1 MLSLFGN
8 KNKIAKFKAWA
19 KKQIFWRTGHSFF
32 WRSYGNL
39 IYPYIKKTE
48 MNTDSKTF
56 QNDKNIYNNK
66 FTVSKSCTLLNK
78 IYL

>member
-1 MLSLFGN
+1 MLSPFGN

-39 IYPYIKKTE
+39 IYPYIKKTD

>member
-1 MLSLFGN
+1 M
-8 KNKIAKFKAWA
+8 K
-19 KKQIFWRTGHSFF
+19 
-32 WRSYGNL
+32 
-39 IYPYIKKTE
+39 
-48 MNTDSKTF
+48 TDSKTF